1 MKEAYLHYAFR
12 KKLWGNKF
20 QTITGQQLEIID
32 FGEYN
37 GDAGPDFLDAQIR
50 LDGQIWAGPIE
61 FHVNASDW
69 YKHRH
74 QNDLAYQNV
83 IAHFVYKADAE
94 VYANEFSLPTVEL
107 KSIVDH
113 NHFKRYQSLI
123 QANGDILCGNQLA
136 TLPSHVLEKQK
147 ERSLKE
153 RLWQKSL
160 VFIRDI
166 ETHQGD
172 RLKAYYIGLARVFG
186 GPVNSLPFAQLA
198 EKIERRWLAK
208 LNYDSFQVEAL
219 LIGMAGLL
227 PKSSTNKYVNQMIE
241 AYEYQKI
248 LFSLPEII
256 PMGWKYARMRPSGFP
271 DRRLAQ
277 FAALLCQDNF
287 IQQFIAKK
295 GEIEPNNGMF
305 EIELNP
311 FWESHFRIDRESS
324 RSMAPGLSSEM
335 VDLIWINVIIPFLY
349 AIGIWEGDNDL
360 KSRSIVLLKQLKHEK
375 NKVVTD
381 WKSLGVKV
389 MSAYDS
395 QSLLALKKQGCSQKK
410 CLFCA
415 VGKSILKR

>member
-20 QTITGQQLEIID
+20 QTITGQQLEIIN

-37 GDAGPDFLDAQIR
+37 GDAGPDFLDAQIK

-83 IAHFVYKADAE
+83 IAHFVYHADAA
-94 VYANEFSLPTVEL
+94 VYTNEFSLPTVEL
-107 KSIVDH
+107 KAVVDH

-136 TLPSHVLEKQK
+136 TLPTSVLEKQK

-153 RLWQKSL
+153 RLWEKSL

-166 ETHQGD
+166 ETYQGD

-208 LNYDSFQVEAL
+208 LNYDPFQVEAL
-219 LIGMAGLL
+219 VLGMSGLL
-227 PKSSTNKYVNQMIE
+227 PKSSTNRYVSRLIE
-241 AYEYQKI
+241 AYKYQEI
-248 LFSLPEII
+248 LFNLPETT

-277 FAALLCQDNF
+277 FAALLCHDSF
-287 IQQFIAKK
+287 FRLFLAKK
-295 GEIEPNNGMF
+295 GEIEPHDDIF
-305 EIELNP
+305 RIELNS
-311 FWESHFRIDRESS
+311 FWENHFRIDRESN
-324 RSMAPGLSSEM
+324 RSMASGLSSEM
-335 VDLIWINVIIPFLY
+335 LALIWINVIIPLLY
-349 AIGIWEGDNDL
+349 AIGIWEGDHDL
-360 KSRSIVLLKQLKHEK
+360 KSRSISLLRQLKPEK
-375 NKVVTD
+375 NNVVAN
-381 WKSLGVKV
+381 WKSLGIKV